1 MENNLTN
8 DLWKHFFAT
17 PKKNYNK
24 YMLQL
29 LEYPE
34 CIIYDKDIMDENRGK
49 WNNIFGNN
57 NDICLEIGSG
67 SGNFIKE
74 LAFNNKD
81 KNYICLELRF
91 KRLILSVKKIKK
103 NESTNVR
110 FLRRRGEEIELF
122 LGMNEISDIYIN
134 FPDPWEE
141 NERNRIIKKSFF
153 ASLDVILKK
162 GGRIFFKSDHD
173 KYYNDI
179 LQLVES
185 LDNYKVVYHTPD
197 LHNSPLKDIN
207 IKTEFEQLF
216 LCKHNKNINYIE
228 INKVK

>member
-1 MENNLTN
+1 MENNLAN
-8 DLWKHFFAT
+8 DLWKHFFVT

-34 CIIYDKDIMDENRGK
+34 CIIYDKKIMDENRSK
-49 WNNIFGNN
+49 WSEQFKNN

-74 LAFNNKD
+74 LAFRNKD

-110 FLRRRGEEIELF
+110 FLRRRGEEIENF
-122 LGMNEISDIYIN
+122 LGMDEISDIYIN

-141 NERNRIIKKSFF
+141 NERNRIIKESFF
-153 ASLDVILKK
+153 VSLDVILKK
-162 GGRIFFKSDHD
+162 GGKIFFKSDHD

-179 LQLVES
+179 LQLVEK
-185 LDNYKVVYHTPD
+185 LDNYQVVYHTPD